1 MLVQGLYME
10 ERVIRFNPILSV
22 KNTLAY
28 DINVI
33 VQETLKEFM
42 PDRRFYIKT
51 IDLDLTSENR
61 NLAVEIQDEISTKE
75 ATVREETHILDY
87 KGGCR
92 VDFIFSIKDTELMN
106 LLNDT
111 CLVDK
116 RFFALISDK
125 WYAKRFNQKSRHLL
139 LSSDYMIG
147 ENGRLYKLV
156 LEQVE
161 NSYPELNVYTNN
173 PETGKF
179 DEYVGLLEGIE
190 KIDYVDGFVY
200 CSIRGGSTMVFQP
213 IKVKN
218 LFIAETTLK

>member
-1 MLVQGLYME
+1 ME

-28 DINVI
+28 DINII
-33 VQETLKEFM
+33 VQETLKEFI
-42 PDRRFYIKT
+42 PDRRFYVKI
-51 IDLDLTSENR
+51 IDNNFTSDTRILE
-61 NLAVEIQDEISTKE
+61 VEIQDEINTKE
-75 ATVREETHILDY
+75 ATVWKATHILDY
-87 KGGCR
+87 KGEIR
-92 VDFIFSIKDTELMN
+92 VDFIFSIKDTEVMD
-106 LLNDT
+106 LLKDT

-190 KIDYVDGFVY
+190 KIDYVNGFVY

-218 LFIAETTLK
+218 LFVAETTFK